1 MAGRWRRF
9 PSGLR
14 RIAGTFLLLSLATG
28 TVAEIRLTDDLGN
41 VLELDAPAARIV
53 SLAPNV
59 TETLFAIGAGHL
71 IVGADEYSN
80 YPPAAQAIPRVNN
93 HAAANYELILA
104 LKPDLVIAW
113 QSGNSGQVIPRLRH
127 LGLPVFVVE
136 PRTLEDIAGVA
147 RRFGTL
153 TGHGAE
159 GERQAVE
166 FEAELARL
174 RGEFSAKEPVK
185 VFYQIWNE
193 PLITLN
199 GSHVVSDV
207 IRLCG
212 GVNVFADAAPLV
224 PYVNIEAVISADP
237 QVIIASGSNDES
249 PAWLAMWQ
257 RWPAIS
263 AVKNGHVYSVPPD
276 LIQRHSLRIAE
287 GAAQVCSHLDRAR

>member
-1 MAGRWRRF
+1 MVRR
-9 PSGLR
+9 L
-14 RIAGTFLLLSLATG
+14 AWLLLCMALALLAFG
-28 TVAEIRLTDDLGN
+28 AMADIRLQDDLGDEL
-41 VLELDAPAARIV
+41 VLAAPAARIV

-59 TETLFAIGAGHL
+59 TETLFAIGAGQL

-80 YPPAAQAIPRVNN
+80 YPREARDIPRVNN
-93 HAAANYELILA
+93 HAAANYERILA

-113 QSGNSGQVIPRLRH
+113 QSGNSGQIIPRLRR
-127 LGLPVFVVE
+127 LGLPVFVIE

-147 RRFGTL
+147 RRFGAI
-153 TGHGAE
+153 TGHT
-159 GERQAVE
+159 VE
-166 FEAELARL
+166 AQRLAATFEAKLAELRQT
-174 RGEFSAKEPVK
+174 FSARTPVK

-199 GSHVVSDV
+199 GSHLVSDV

-212 GVNVFADAAPLV
+212 GTNVFADAAPLV

-249 PAWLAMWQ
+249 PAWLTMWQ

-263 AVKNGHVYSVPPD
+263 AVKHGHIYSVPPD
-276 LIQRHSLRIAE
+276 LIQRHSLRIID
-287 GAAQVCSHLDRAR
+287 GAGQVCAFLDKARG